1 MDILR
6 GFFLIM
12 LIIGIILIIVYY
24 FSSNIIGNCEPQIIY
39 KYIPRTLEEEETQP
53 IYVSEIFKTMFT
65 QPSVWINSIQ
75 DDYFRKQEDI
85 HKYFISHA

>member
-6 GFFLIM
+6 GIFLIS
-12 LIIGIILIIVYY
+12 LILGITLVIIYY
-24 FSSNIIGNCEPQIIY
+24 SSSNIIGNCEPQIIY

-85 HKYFISHA
+85 NKYFISQA